1 MTVKDLTCENYKT
14 LQTDLLQNSHRNP
27 YCPIYEKK
35 LSVDG
40 ECYTL
45 FILLEKYKVYLLYA
59 LRPVFESD
67 ERTLRYEMITKGNV
81 LAALTELMVRQTKN
95 KTAT

>member
-14 LQTDLLQNSHRNP
+14 LQTDLLQNAHRNP

-40 ECYTL
+40 ECYR
-45 FILLEKYKVYLLYA
+45 KH
-59 LRPVFESD
+59 
-67 ERTLRYEMITKGNV
+67 RTN
-81 LAALTELMVRQTKN
+81 AAN
-95 KTAT
+95 KS